1 MDSDKDQDILVAEL
15 EALCSTEVMEVGVAE
30 DHLLAGSVGAE
41 DTTVSGT
48 PSDPATTSA
57 SAPSSSQA
65 RAGVSANGPKR
76 RRRQLSGA
84 GKRRIEWWMAR
95 GKSLDEVKTLC
106 QKPLSEFPE
115 YAEELEKRTSSKRQL
130 SDTAN
135 SQERPTKAAKHNSAQ
150 APKPSFTEETLRLL
164 ADVHFPNSIH
174 LESNEAFSHT
184 TVKTR
189 PSPDDWRRA
198 STIFK
203 PDRVKWAIDSF
214 KPYKTG
220 GEDNIFPALLQ
231 QGKDIILPVLLKIF
245 RASFAWGY
253 IPLAW
258 TKIKVSYI
266 PKSGDREKALPK
278 SYRPISLT
286 SFMLKTMEKV
296 VNLHIRDTYLTKK
309 PLHERQ
315 HAYQKGKSTETAL
328 MDLVDRID
336 RAIEDKEIAL
346 CVFLDI
352 EGAFDNTSTS
362 CITNS
367 LALRDMDPTT
377 VQWIKATLDNR
388 VASSTIMDLTLLTD
402 D

>member
-1 MDSDKDQDILVAEL
+1 MPGEEVTYRNPKVTNWSVFREELQLNLTAINKAVKTVEQLELTVGEL
-15 EALCSTEVMEVGVAE
+15 EIGLNDAYLRSCPIKKTAKRDGNWEAYRTALTTFNRELRKAKRRSWARFCEEVNN
-30 DHLLAGSVGAE
+30 
-41 DTTVSGT
+41 
-48 PSDPATTSA
+48 TSQT
-57 SAPSSSQA
+57 SRLYKVISKAPSSHPSTL
-65 RAGVSANGPKR
+65 KR
-76 RRRQLSGA
+76 RDGTYT
-84 GKRRIEWWMAR
+84 KRA
-95 GKSLDEVKTLC
+95 
-106 QKPLSEFPE
+106 
-115 YAEELEKRTSSKRQL
+115 
-130 SDTAN
+130 
-135 SQERPTKAAKHNSAQ
+135 
-150 APKPSFTEETLRLL
+150 EETLRLL

-184 TVKTR
+184 TIKTR
-189 PSPDDWRRA
+189 PSSDDWRRA

-253 IPLAW
+253 IPLAS
-258 TKIKVSYI
+258 TKVKVSYI
-266 PKSGDREKALPK
+266 PKSGDRDKALPK

-362 CITNS
+362 FITNS
-367 LALRDMDPTT
+367 LALRDMD
-377 VQWIKATLDNR
+377 QSEI
-388 VASSTIMDLTLLTD
+388 S
-402 D
+402 